1 MKHLLYISLVAIAA
15 LCTMG
20 CGKRE
25 SSNSVKAQAQGMEA
39 AIRLA
44 QIDPTD
50 TLAVQNELLK
60 SEAIR
65 SAFALDSD
73 SVAMEQFDETFKE
86 TLIAKSPQLAKTLF
100 ANPQ

>member
-1 MKHLLYISLVAIAA
+1 M
-15 LCTMG
+15 
-20 CGKRE
+20 
-25 SSNSVKAQAQGMEA
+25 KAQAQGMEA

-60 SEAIR
+60 SEAMR

>member
-1 MKHLLYISLVAIAA
+1 
-15 LCTMG
+15 MG
-20 CGKRE
+20 CGKKE

-60 SEAIR
+60 SEAMR

-86 TLIAKSPQLAKTLF
+86 TLIAKSPQMAKTLF
-100 ANPQ
+100 AKPQ